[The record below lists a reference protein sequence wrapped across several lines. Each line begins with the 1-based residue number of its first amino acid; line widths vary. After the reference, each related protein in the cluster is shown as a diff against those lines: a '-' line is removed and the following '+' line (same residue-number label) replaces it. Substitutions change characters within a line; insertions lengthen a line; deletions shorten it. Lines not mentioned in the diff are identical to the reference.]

1 MYEKFVKGVIMNNIV
16 KKNEK
21 YVVEILDNG
30 FEGEGITKIDG
41 FTVFVQG
48 AIKGEKVE
56 ILVLKVLTSYAFAK
70 IIKVIEKSPYRI
82 DVDCNT
88 YKRCGG
94 CNLRHIDYKYTLE
107 IKRNAVQSL
116 VSKTLKNDVKVLD
129 TLGMIDPYFYRN
141 KVQYPVG
148 FDKEGKPCF
157 GIFANRTHDIVQIDK
172 CYIQSEKSQEIAKY
186 VFQLWIENDLSIYN
200 EKTRKG
206 LLRHI
211 VIKNG
216 FKTEEF
222 MCVLVI
228 NGTDFD
234 NKAKIINSIIN
245 KFSMIKTIVLNIN
258 TDNTNVIMG
267 KNNVILYGDG
277 IIEDILGDYRFKI
290 SPLSFYQVNP
300 IQAEKLYNIA
310 VDYANISKED
320 IVFDLY
326 CGIGTISLFMSKFA
340 KKIYGIEIV
349 EEAVKA
355 AKENAEL
362 NDVRNADFI
371 AGDVELVLDNLINN
385 KGIIPNVVMVDPPRK
400 GLDNNSIQN
409 LLKVK
414 ANKIIYIS
422 CNPATLVRD
431 LAKLE
436 DAYDIVNIKPV
447 DMFPYT
453 SHVEVCAL
461 LELKNCQTS

>member
-436 DAYDIVNIKPV
+436 NAYDIVNIKPV

-453 SHVEVCAL
+453 SHVECCAM
-461 LELKNCQTS
+461 LELKNYQ

>member
-228 NGTDFD
+228 NGTNFD

-245 KFSMIKTIVLNIN
+245 KFSVIKTIVLNIN

-277 IIEDILGDYRFKI
+277 IIEDILGEYRFKI

-436 DAYDIVNIKPV
+436 NAYDIVNIKPV

-453 SHVEVCAL
+453 SHVECCAM
-461 LELKNCQTS
+461 LELKNYQ

>member
-1 MYEKFVKGVIMNNIV
+1 MYENFVKGVIMNNIV

-216 FKTEEF
+216 FKTGEF

-228 NGTDFD
+228 NGTNFD

-245 KFSMIKTIVLNIN
+245 KFSVIKTIVLNIN

-436 DAYDIVNIKPV
+436 NAYDIVNIKPV

-453 SHVEVCAL
+453 SHVECCAM
-461 LELKNCQTS
+461 LELKNYQ

>member
-310 VDYANISKED
+310 IDYANISKED

-431 LAKLE
+431 LVKLE

-461 LELKNCQTS
+461 LELKNCQ

>member
-216 FKTEEF
+216 FKTGEF

-228 NGTDFD
+228 NGTNFD

-245 KFSMIKTIVLNIN
+245 KFSVIKTIVLNIN

-436 DAYDIVNIKPV
+436 NAYDIVNIKPV

-461 LELKNCQTS
+461 LELKNCQ

>member
-1 MYEKFVKGVIMNNIV
+1 MYEKFVKGVTMNNIV

-129 TLGMIDPYFYRN
+129 TLGMRDPYFYRN

-148 FDKEGKPCF
+148 FDKDGKPCF

-216 FKTEEF
+216 FKTGEF

-461 LELKNCQTS
+461 LELKNCQ

>member
-436 DAYDIVNIKPV
+436 NAYDIVNIKPV

-461 LELKNCQTS
+461 LELKNCQ

>member
-129 TLGMIDPYFYRN
+129 TLGMRDPYFYRN

-148 FDKEGKPCF
+148 FDKDGKPCF

-216 FKTEEF
+216 FKTGEF

>member
-453 SHVEVCAL
+453 SHVECVVAMKL
-461 LELKNCQTS
+461 REIL

>member
-216 FKTEEF
+216 FKTGEF

-228 NGTDFD
+228 NGTNFD

-245 KFSMIKTIVLNIN
+245 KFSVIKTIVLNIN

-436 DAYDIVNIKPV
+436 NAYDIVNIKPV

-453 SHVEVCAL
+453 SHVECCAM
-461 LELKNCQTS
+461 LELKNYQ

>member
-129 TLGMIDPYFYRN
+129 TLGMRDPYFYRN

-148 FDKEGKPCF
+148 FDKDGKPCF

-216 FKTEEF
+216 FKTGEF

-436 DAYDIVNIKPV
+436 NAYDIVNIKPV

-461 LELKNCQTS
+461 LELKNCQ